1 MTFEYEIEK
10 RKKLIDGAITE
21 ILDQYK
27 DKESGKLMEAIK
39 YSVNGGKR
47 IRSILTLMVYE
58 MFGNELNE
66 NIINL
71 ACAIEFIH
79 SASLILDDL
88 PCMDNSEYRRSKETT
103 HMIYGESTTILASAA
118 LLTLAFDL
126 FSRVNSNRLNE
137 IVGYTAKI
145 VGLRGMIMGQFMDVK
160 SFNKNNT
167 IEKLNED
174 YQLKTGL
181 LFCDAVKIAG
191 LLADGNEEEIKA
203 LENYG
208 ACFGRAYQ
216 IRDDILDI
224 EGNEKELGKPINVDL
239 KNKKI
244 TYPALIGIDKS
255 KKIILEE
262 VNKAKNFLSIFGG
275 RANNL
280 AEMLGEILLF

>member
-1 MTFEYEIEK
+1 MTFKYEIGK
-10 RKKLIDGAITE
+10 RKKLIDRAIIE

-27 DKESGKLMEAIK
+27 NKGSGKLMEAIK

-66 NIINL
+66 DIINL

-88 PCMDNSEYRRSKETT
+88 PCMDNSEYRRNKKTT
-103 HMIYGESTTILASAA
+103 HIVYGESTTILASAA

-137 IVGYTAKI
+137 IVGYTTKI
-145 VGLRGMIMGQFMDVK
+145 VGLRGMILGQFMDVE

-174 YQLKTGL
+174 YHLKTGL

-216 IRDDILDI
+216 IQDDILDI
-224 EGNEKELGKPINVDL
+224 EGNEKELGKQVNVDL

-244 TYPALIGIDKS
+244 THPALIGIDES

-262 VNKAKNFLSIFGG
+262 VNKAKNFLSIFEG
-275 RANNL
+275 RADNL
-280 AEMLGEILLF
+280 VGMLNEILLF